1 MDINILKLITKF
13 EGRERPRLNM
23 LYEYYNGRHAILNA
37 VKPSGKPNNRIAT
50 NFAKNIVNN
59 TTGYL
64 LGRPVTYNC
73 ADEKLSKAV
82 QDITVYNDD
91 AFTNTQIS
99 KDLSIFGRAAEL
111 LYIDDDLK
119 VRYAKINPMNL
130 IVKRYD
136 DIESEIEFAI
146 RWYDVFDED
155 DKRTRYIEVYTADK
169 VDYYT
174 FAGTLTHTGTKRHY
188 FGLVPVNE
196 YQNND
201 DRTGDFEDVISL
213 IDAYNVMQSESVN
226 DFQAF
231 ADAYLLLKNIVV
243 DEETEQKL
251 RSSHVIETYE
261 DGDASFMVKQV
272 NDSYVENIKDRLQ
285 KDIYI
290 ASNTVN
296 MSDENFSQNASGVSI
311 EYKLMNF
318 ENRVS
323 VTERYFKRGLQRR
336 FEMICNFLNN
346 RGTSYDYT
354 DITPVFARNI
364 PRNVPEI
371 VTEVVQLDGIVSK
384 RTLLALLPFV
394 EDVDRELDELSKER
408 EQYDV
413 DNFGQED
420 VGMLNGDD
428 EEEPG
433 LLAEEDQQNLRQKR
447 TRNSG
452 KSDVS

>member
-1 MDINILKLITKF
+1 MGINILKLITKF

-73 ADEKLSKAV
+73 ADEKLSEAV
-82 QDITVYNDD
+82 QDITEYNDD
-91 AFTNTQIS
+91 AFTNTQIG

-136 DIESEIEFAI
+136 DIESEIEYAI
-146 RWYDVFDED
+146 RWYDVFDDD

-174 FAGTLTHTGTKRHY
+174 FAGTLMHTGTKRHY
-188 FGLVPVNE
+188 FGLVPINE

-201 DRTGDFEDVISL
+201 DCTGDFEDVISL

-226 DFQAF
+226 DYQAF

-243 DEETEQKL
+243 NEETEQKL
-251 RSSHVIETYE
+251 RSSHVLETYE

-346 RGTSYDYT
+346 RGASYDYT
-354 DITPVFARNI
+354 DITPVFVRNI

-371 VTEVVQLDGIVSK
+371 ATEVVQLDGIVSK
-384 RTLLALLPFV
+384 RTLLAQLPFV

-408 EQYDV
+408 EQYAV

-420 VGMLNGDD
+420 DDGGD
-428 EEEPG
+428 EGTG
-433 LLAEEDQQNLRQKR
+433 LLEQENKQDI
-447 TRNSG
+447 
-452 KSDVS
+452 

>member
-1 MDINILKLITKF
+1 MDINILKLIARF

-23 LYEYYNGRHAILNA
+23 LYEYYNGRHAILSA
-37 VKPSGKPNNRIAT
+37 VKPSGKPNNRVVT

-73 ADEKLSKAV
+73 SDKKLGGVVHDIAD
-82 QDITVYNDD
+82 YNDD
-91 AFTNTQIS
+91 AFTNTQLG

-119 VRYAKINPMNL
+119 VRYAKVNPMNL

-136 DIESEIEFAI
+136 NIEAEIEYAI
-146 RWYDVFDED
+146 RWYDVFDD
-155 DKRTRYIEVYTADK
+155 NDKRTRYIEVYTADK

-174 FAGTLTHTGTKRHY
+174 FTGTLTHTGTKRHY
-188 FGLVPVNE
+188 FGLVPINE

-201 DRTGDFEDVISL
+201 DCTGDFEDVISL
-213 IDAYNVMQSESVN
+213 IDAYNTMQSESVN
-226 DFQAF
+226 DYQAF

-243 DEETEQKL
+243 NEETEQKL
-251 RSSHVIETYE
+251 RSSHVLETYE

-346 RGTSYDYT
+346 RGASYDYT
-354 DITPVFARNI
+354 DITPVFVRNI

-371 VTEVVQLDGIVSK
+371 ATEVVQLDGIVSK
-384 RTLLALLPFV
+384 RTLLAQLPFV

-408 EQYDV
+408 EQYTV

-420 VGMLNGDD
+420 DDGGD
-428 EEEPG
+428 EGTG
-433 LLAEEDQQNLRQKR
+433 LLEQEDKQ
-447 TRNSG
+447 
-452 KSDVS
+452 DI